1 MKKIFFLCLA
11 GLLVAALFVPDS
23 HAWISARMG
32 QKSFERAWNAFLSK
46 RADDARQYFY
56 KAADAYGLA
65 LDENPPSRTT
75 MFPSS
80 LTMAGI
86 SAYYGGRYELSVTA
100 MGKAIE
106 KDDSIWEAY
115 IYTAMSKARMDDKAG
130 TIDFLEQYLKS
141 NPGQSI
147 LSNEVQKQ
155 LTDLQTNSGSLDQA
169 APALEDAVF
178 RQFSNNFTFVNRT
191 ANDPAGLCDG
201 TFWWRYNKAPCDR
214 RYNYNNN

>member
-1 MKKIFFLCLA
+1 MKKLLLILLA
-11 GLLVAALFVPDS
+11 GLMVTALAVPNS

-32 QKSFERAWNAFLSK
+32 QRSFERAWNAFISK
-46 RADDARQYFY
+46 RDADAKEYFL

-86 SAYYGGRYELSVTA
+86 SGYYAGRYDLSVEA
-100 MGKAIE
+100 MGMAIE

-115 IYTAMSKARMDDKAG
+115 IYTAMSKARLGDKPG
-130 TIDFLEQYLKS
+130 TIDFLEQYLRA

-155 LTDLQTNSGSLDQA
+155 LTDLQTDSGTLDKA
-169 APALEDAVF
+169 APALENAAF

-191 ANDPAGLCDG
+191 ANDPAGMCDG
-201 TFWWRYNKAPCDR
+201 TYWWRFNKAPCDR
-214 RYNYNNN
+214 RYNYNS